1 MNGVQGGRRADA
13 PFDDSRARAWHAHAP
28 RPTFFMY
35 LSTWPSS
42 VPFPPMGTPSC
53 QSSMA
58 AILRCISSFSN
69 CPTRFSQVMKKLTS
83 WLFHLPLLLI
93 LLFPFSR
100 SRIVCS
106 SCVVAY
112 RSLQLVGQ
120 WLSCEY
126 LQVGMAAART
136 MILEYRILRSI
147 LAGVPAAVV
156 AQKGSRSFALT
167 QVQGPQS
174 ARHSITSRYMI
185 PDACAGILFYLHIYI
200 YIYSFVVLLVS
211 IVNHCLVLVIAS
223 VCNDLRVRKG
233 SYKTLW
239 FSSTTCHLTCMGR
252 EW

>member
-1 MNGVQGGRRADA
+1 MPNWTWRRAVEEEEEEERADA

-69 CPTRFSQVMKKLTS
+69 CPTRFSQV
-83 WLFHLPLLLI
+83 
-93 LLFPFSR
+93 
-100 SRIVCS
+100 
-106 SCVVAY
+106 
-112 RSLQLVGQ
+112 
-120 WLSCEY
+120 
-126 LQVGMAAART
+126 GMAAART

-167 QVQGPQS
+167 QFCCP
-174 ARHSITSRYMI
+174 
-185 PDACAGILFYLHIYI
+185 AGVDRQPLFGVGDRKCLQRFESTERIL
-200 YIYSFVVLLVS
+200 
-211 IVNHCLVLVIAS
+211 
-223 VCNDLRVRKG
+223 
-233 SYKTLW
+233 
-239 FSSTTCHLTCMGR
+239 
-252 EW
+252 